1 MQLFSL
7 LGSEEFYLFVAPMVY
22 WCVDQSLGLRLAIGL
37 MVSNWINLCLKL
49 VLLMPRPYWISRQV
63 NAWASE
69 STSSLP
75 SGHAQN
81 AVVVWGLLAASVRR
95 WWCWLLALFLIF
107 MIGISR
113 TFLAV
118 HFPSDVIAGW
128 LVGFIILVLFILF
141 EKPFIAWFRGL
152 NLSLQMI
159 LILAASL
166 TMLLTGYVA
175 NAFHPAWTMPAE
187 WVNNALFAPGG
198 SQPDPLSLSGIIS
211 TAGAFLGLAAG
222 AVLNY
227 RAGNFNPGGSWWK
240 RLLRFLVGLM
250 GVAILFFGLAL
261 ILPGGNTLIG
271 NLCRYLRY
279 ATVGFW
285 ITAAA
290 PWLFLTLHLS
300 ARLPEAQE
308 M

>member
-1 MQLFSL
+1 MQLFSF
-7 LGSEEFYLFVAPMVY
+7 LGSEEFYLFIAPFVY
-22 WCVDQSLGLRLAIGL
+22 WCIDQSLGLRLAIGL
-37 MVSNWINLCLKL
+37 IVSNWINLFLKQMM
-49 VLLMPRPYWISRQV
+49 LMPRPYWISRQV
-63 NAWASE
+63 TAWASE
-69 STSSLP
+69 STFSLP

-95 WWCWLLALFLIF
+95 WWCWLISLFLIF

-113 TFLAV
+113 IFLAV

-128 LVGFIILVLFILF
+128 LVGFIILVLFIIF
-141 EKPFIAWFRGL
+141 EKPFIAWFRGI

-166 TMLLTGYVA
+166 TMLLTGYLA
-175 NAFHPAWTMPAE
+175 HALHPAWTIPAE
-187 WVNNALFAPGG
+187 WVNNALSVPGG

-222 AVLNY
+222 AVLNF
-227 RAGNFNPGGSWWK
+227 RASSFNIGGPWWK

-250 GVAILFFGLAL
+250 GVAILFVGLAL
-261 ILPGGNTLIG
+261 ILPGGNTLAG
-271 NLCRYLRY
+271 YTARYLRY
-279 ATVGFW
+279 VAVGLW
-285 ITAAA
+285 VTAAA

-300 ARLPEAQE
+300 VRLPKA
-308 M
+308 